1 MHPAA
6 GPVAEADILYVRQ
19 LRLCERMVS
28 RVGEFVVWDVGLGA
42 AANALAVF
50 RATQDL
56 GGQLRLVS
64 FDETIE
70 PLRFGLEHSE
80 ELGFLAGYEPAVQ
93 QLVARRQVS
102 FTTGAGAVTWQL
114 ELADFPALLAGSLAP
129 ALPKPDAILFDPYSP
144 ARNPAMWTLRL
155 FTDLFRLLDPERP
168 CALATYSRSTMT
180 RVALL
185 RAGFFVGRGEA
196 SGRKEETTIAANAC
210 DLIGAPLD
218 RRWLERARRSH
229 SAEPL
234 RNATYTQLP
243 LSPGTWEHLQAHPQF
258 R

>member
-1 MHPAA
+1 MAN
-6 GPVAEADILYVRQ
+6 
-19 LRLCERMVS
+19 

-50 RATQDL
+50 RAMQNL
-56 GGQLRLVS
+56 SIQLRLVS
-64 FDETIE
+64 FDDTIE
-70 PLRFGLEHSE
+70 PLRFALEHSE
-80 ELGFLAGYEPAVQ
+80 ELGFLAGYEPALR
-93 QLVARRQVS
+93 QLLARRQIS
-102 FTTGAGAVTWQL
+102 FATGAGAVTWQL
-114 ELADFPALLAGSLAP
+114 ELADFPALLAGSTAH

-155 FTDLFRLLDPERP
+155 FADLFRPLDPERP

-185 RAGFFVGRGEA
+185 LAGFYVGRGEA
-196 SGRKEETTIAANAC
+196 TGSKEETTIAANTR

-218 RRWLERARRSH
+218 SRWLERARRSH

-234 RNATYTQLP
+234 RNPTYTQQP
-243 LSPGTWEHLQAHPQF
+243 LSLDTWEELLAHPQF